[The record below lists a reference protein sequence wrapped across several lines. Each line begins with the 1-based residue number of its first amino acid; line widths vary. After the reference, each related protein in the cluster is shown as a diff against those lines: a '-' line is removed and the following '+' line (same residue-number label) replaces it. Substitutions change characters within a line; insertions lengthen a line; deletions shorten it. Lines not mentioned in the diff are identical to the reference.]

1 MMEVIAIVLLVAL
14 FYVSC
19 ELIQA
24 KRDLKITERAVME
37 SLDKMLIV
45 TDNIDMRRKEAEYA

>member
-14 FYVSC
+14 FCVSC
-19 ELIQA
+19 DLIQA
-24 KRDLKITERAVME
+24 NRDLKITERALME

-45 TDNIDMRRKEAEYA
+45 TDNIDMSRKEAEYA